1 MCSCL
6 YFFVVSLLRWNW
18 KWNYWIWC
26 YVSCLIP
33 GRVKWMCIKICYV
46 NAVWIIY
53 SRDSH
58 GFPSFERLNSL
69 CRICRRRPKRC
80 SDSKPTI
87 DLYEAVGKVCVW
99 TYTMDSPCTSQCCHV
114 LYLLCVYG
122 MYCTVRAPISKY
134 FKEVPWTPCY
144 KGPWPVLMGLIWTSS
159 CAEVF
164 CIAYYALCP
173 FYNSALVWY
182 TLDLTCAS
190 WTADTYQI

>member
-1 MCSCL
+1 MCQWNLGQHRQWSVLAGCLPSNLSLVGCWVYTTPCFLHFKSFAQLMCSCL
-6 YFFVVSLLRWNW
+6 YFFVVSLFRWNW
-18 KWNYWIWC
+18 KCNYWIWC

-114 LYLLCVYG
+114 SYLLCVYG
-122 MYCTVRAPISKY
+122 M
-134 FKEVPWTPCY
+134 
-144 KGPWPVLMGLIWTSS
+144 
-159 CAEVF
+159 
-164 CIAYYALCP
+164 
-173 FYNSALVWY
+173 
-182 TLDLTCAS
+182 
-190 WTADTYQI
+190 